1 MLPPPRGSWL
11 SESGVAIPFCCCSAK
26 ASEWWMRWRQP
37 ALLAVR
43 KMVRSLRSTS
53 SGYTGGIVV
62 RLPEPIMVD
71 SHPPGFTETQSRDS
85 CSAVQRGTALVS
97 LFHEEREAFAGLR
110 CVHPGS
116 VAEPYAGL
124 LAHNCHMTVAM
135 ERFHGGPVSLRVV
148 AEKTVDRGTDGER
161 YAREILLSNEKGEI
175 VQYGIVCLDL
185 SPLPAASRQAILGKD
200 QPLGRILIASGLHR
214 EVQAVEL
221 LEVTPG
227 PAFGGLMQASGATY
241 GRVAE
246 IRLDGQSAVEL
257 LEVVPAF
264 AT

>member
-1 MLPPPRGSWL
+1 
-11 SESGVAIPFCCCSAK
+11 VT
-26 ASEWWMRWRQP
+26 
-37 ALLAVR
+37 
-43 KMVRSLRSTS
+43 RSLNSIE
-53 SGYTGGIVV
+53 SGYTGQVVV

-71 SHPPGFTETQSRDS
+71 SHSSEFAETQSREP
-85 CSAVQRGTALVS
+85 CSAVRRGHALVA
-97 LFHEEREAFAGLR
+97 LFHEESEDFARLR
-110 CVHPGS
+110 CVQAGG
-116 VAEPYAGL
+116 VAEPYVGL

-135 ERFHGGPVSLRVV
+135 ERFHGGPVSLQVV
-148 AEKTVDRGTDGER
+148 AERNVDQGPDGER

-221 LEVTPG
+221 LEVIPG
-227 PAFGGLMQASGATY
+227 SAFGGLMQASGATF

-246 IRLDGQSAVEL
+246 IRLDGQPAVEL

-264 AT
+264 PR